1 MNKLKEKVALITG
14 SRQGLG
20 YAIAKSFLDE
30 GAKVIINGRNQK
42 EIDVVAGQLRK
53 EGLDNVIGIEAD
65 VRNQIEC
72 FSMVEKIINKWGRVD
87 ILVNNATDSIVLNSE
102 DVSSADW
109 DKTIHTNLSGSFYC
123 SQAVAKLSM
132 LKNKSGSIIMISS
145 VLGLGGSRQRA
156 AYCAAKHGVI
166 GLAEALAV
174 EWALSNI
181 RVNTICPSN
190 IMTPLEMEDALTG
203 RCGYTTEDIEHRT
216 PMGRYST
223 PEEQARACVWLAS
236 DDSSFTTGSIIK
248 TDGGW
253 SAYMGW

>member
-1 MNKLKEKVALITG
+1 MPKLQDKVALITG

-20 YAIAKSFLDE
+20 YAIAREFIHE
-30 GAKVIINGRNQK
+30 GAKVVINGRSQEALDEVVRILK
-42 EIDVVAGQLRK
+42 AEGAKDVM
-53 EGLDNVIGIEAD
+53 GIQAD
-65 VRNQIEC
+65 VKDREAC
-72 FSMVEKIINKWGRVD
+72 FRMVERIVDRWGAVD
-87 ILVNNATDSIVLNSE
+87 ILVNNATDAIVMNSE
-102 DVSSADW
+102 EVLPEDW
-109 DKTIHTNLSGSFYC
+109 RRTIDTNMSGSFFC

-132 LKNKSGSIIMISS
+132 IGRKRGSIIMISS

-174 EWALSNI
+174 EWAAYNI

-190 IMTPLEMEDALTG
+190 IMTPLELEDAQTG
-203 RCGYTTEDIEHRT
+203 RCGYSMSDIEHRT
-216 PMGRYST
+216 PLGRYST
-223 PEEQARACVWLAS
+223 PEEQAKACVWLAS
-236 DDSSFTTGSIIK
+236 DDSSFTTGSVLK